1 MEITRRFRAVA
12 LAIIAGSSTW
22 LGACSDSPTGPGI
35 QPQILNQ
42 PDNFEYQ
49 VSDVQGFSGTLSYSW
64 QNTGTSAT
72 VNQATTVSG
81 GTITLRIL
89 DATGTQVYSRSLSE
103 NGTFATAVGQAGTWT
118 VRVIY
123 SGAIA
128 PTVNFRA
135 QKP

>member
-1 MEITRRFRAVA
+1 MEIARHFRAVA
-12 LAIIAGSSTW
+12 VAAIVGSSTW

-35 QPQILNQ
+35 QPQIINQ
-42 PDNFEYQ
+42 PGNFEYQ
-49 VSDVQGFSGTLSYSW
+49 VSDVQGYTGTISYTW
-64 QNTGTSAT
+64 QNNGTQAN

-81 GTITLRIL
+81 GSVTLRIL
-89 DATGTQVYSRSLSE
+89 DASGAQVYSRSLAE
-103 NGTFATAVGQAGTWT
+103 NGTFATAVGQTGTWT